1 VSTTAAASTAD
12 ATCTA
17 ESLASRRI
25 SSEALTSRYLDTIA
39 KHDGGAFTY
48 VDADGALAAARA
60 ADARLAAGESLG
72 SLDGLPVAL
81 KANIA
86 VRDWPHTAGLRFR
99 GDDHALN
106 DAFVVRQLRRAG
118 AVLLGLTAMD
128 EGALGAEGMNPWY
141 GTTQNPL
148 RRGYSAGG
156 SSAGAGAAISAN
168 LCALALG
175 TDTIGSV
182 RIPASFCGCVALKP
196 SFGLLSVGDVV
207 PVHLRFDH
215 VGLLTRSARDL
226 ALALPHLAMADPHCR
241 VSVPMKLAPPR
252 SGSAPLRMGYA
263 VGLDAFSLEDA
274 VLDAYNRAIVAARSL
289 GADLQPVDLSRWDIP
304 RLRRG
309 ILALCEAQMW
319 RVHGER
325 STTRPEDFS
334 DSLRAFIRY
343 GGKLTAG
350 ELAQAEARIAGFYAD
365 WMKVMADHEV
375 VMLPTTA
382 CRAFPHRE
390 RRPQNTEDLTSIASA
405 TGLPAISLPVAC
417 QTPGHDTAG
426 LRPLPAG
433 LQLIGRAA
441 ADLGLIQVAERLEA
455 ALHASG

>member
-1 VSTTAAASTAD
+1 MSRATPASTLDATDLAAA
-12 ATCTA
+12 
-17 ESLASRRI
+17 LAGRRLQ
-25 SSEALTSRYLDTIA
+25 SEALTSRYLDAIA
-39 KHDGGAFTY
+39 RDDGGTFTF
-48 VDADGALAAARA
+48 VDAEGAMAAARA
-60 ADARLAAGESLG
+60 ADARLAVGESLG
-72 SLDGLPVAL
+72 PLDGLPVAL
-81 KANIA
+81 KSNIA

-99 GDDHALN
+99 RDDHAMN
-106 DAFVVRQLRRAG
+106 DSFVVSRLRRAG
-118 AVLLGLTAMD
+118 AVPLGLTAMD

-141 GTTQNPL
+141 GVTHNPL

-156 SSAGAGAAISAN
+156 SSAGSGAAIAAD

-196 SFGLLSVGDVV
+196 SYGLLSVGDVV

-215 VGLLTRSARDL
+215 VGLLTRSVRDL
-226 ALALPHLAMADPHCR
+226 ALALPWLAAADPHCR
-241 VSVPMKLAPPR
+241 VSVPMKLAAAHNSSEQVR
-252 SGSAPLRMGYA
+252 LGYA
-263 VGLDAFSLEDA
+263 VGLDAFALEA
-274 VLDAYNRAIVAARSL
+274 PVLEAYNRAIAAARSL
-289 GADLQPVDLSRWDIP
+289 GAELTPVDLSRWDIP
-304 RLRRG
+304 RMRRG
-309 ILALCEAQMW
+309 ILALCESQMW

-334 DSLRAFIRY
+334 DGLRAFIRY

-365 WMKVMADHEV
+365 WMKVMAGLDA

-390 RRPQNTEDLTSIASA
+390 RRPHNTADLTAIASA
-405 TGLPAISLPVAC
+405 TGLPAISLPIPCLDSVE
-417 QTPGHDTAG
+417 PM
-426 LRPLPAG
+426 PLPAG

-441 ADLGLIQVAERLEA
+441 DDLNLIELAERIARALED
-455 ALHASG
+455 

>member
-1 VSTTAAASTAD
+1 MSPIPPASTAD
-12 ATCTA
+12 ATDLSA
-17 ESLASRRI
+17 ALAARNVR
-25 SSEALTSRYLDTIA
+25 SEALTSNYLDAIA
-39 KHDGGAFTY
+39 RHDGGAYTF
-48 VDADGALAAARA
+48 VDAEGAMAAARA
-60 ADARLAAGESLG
+60 SDARWAVGESLG
-72 SLDGLPVAL
+72 PLDGLPVAL

-99 GDDHALN
+99 RDDHAMN
-106 DAFVVRQLRRAG
+106 DSFIVSRLRRAG

-141 GTTQNPL
+141 GVTHNPL

-156 SSAGAGAAISAN
+156 SSAGSGAAIAAD

-196 SFGLLSVGDVV
+196 SYGLLSVGDVV

-215 VGLLTRSARDL
+215 VGLLAHSVRDL
-226 ALALPHLAMADPHCR
+226 ALALPSLAAPDPHCR
-241 VSVPMKLAPPR
+241 VSLPMKLTAAR
-252 SGSAPLRMGYA
+252 DAASTLRLGYA
-263 VGLDAFSLEDA
+263 VGLDAFSLEEP
-274 VLDAYNRAIVAARSL
+274 VLEAYNRAIAAARSL
-289 GADLQPVDLSRWDIP
+289 GADLQPVDLSRWDVP
-304 RLRRG
+304 RMRRG
-309 ILALCEAQMW
+309 ILALCESQMW

-334 DSLRAFIRY
+334 DGLRAFIRY

-365 WMKVMADHEV
+365 WMKVMSGVDA

-390 RRPQNTEDLTSIASA
+390 RRPQNTADLTAIASA
-405 TGLPAISLPVAC
+405 TGLPAISLPIAC
-417 QTPGHDTAG
+417 LDTDGTA
-426 LRPLPAG
+426 PLPAG

-441 ADLGLIQVAERLEA
+441 DDLNLIELAERIA
-455 ALHASG
+455 GALGT